1 MPHILL
7 SFAAVTLAIAEVLVD
22 VVLQR
27 RTRASEYGRNVG
39 GGIRAPSWHEQL
51 AIVIVTMVGIGV
63 GLVAFGAVPPLTLLL
78 MIVSSVAFGIGLVA
92 LFPYLARNATTLRR
106 TAWLIFQFVI
116 AFAYALGGGLFRAQ

>member
-63 GLVAFGAVPPLTLLL
+63 GLVA
-78 MIVSSVAFGIGLVA
+78 